1 MKQKVAVSFSKS
13 VLQLSSNGENVNV
26 LPKLGES
33 TENSIG
39 LLLHRPKRKM
49 RQNKLNIRL
58 YGYILYS
65 NMRIKLSEKYKDER
79 ETICNKILEILD
91 LDENNSILL
100 FDLEKDITKQ
110 NLILDM
116 KEEIRKYFAVSCLT
130 PFTPNAT
137 CKRPYV
143 L

>member
-1 MKQKVAVSFSKS
+1 
-13 VLQLSSNGENVNV
+13 
-26 LPKLGES
+26 
-33 TENSIG
+33 
-39 LLLHRPKRKM
+39 M

-58 YGYILYS
+58 YSYILYS

-91 LDENNSILL
+91 LDENSSILL

-130 PFTPNAT
+130 PFKSNAT
-137 CKRPYV
+137 CNRPYV
-143 L
+143 NIIRGILRQQGYTFQCCNVSIKNEKNELTRSMKYVIFRNK

>member
-1 MKQKVAVSFSKS
+1 
-13 VLQLSSNGENVNV
+13 
-26 LPKLGES
+26 
-33 TENSIG
+33 
-39 LLLHRPKRKM
+39 M

-130 PFTPNAT
+130 PFKPNAT
-137 CKRPYV
+137 CNRPYV
-143 L
+143 NIIRGILRQQGYTFQGCNVSIKNEKNELTRSMKYVIFRNK